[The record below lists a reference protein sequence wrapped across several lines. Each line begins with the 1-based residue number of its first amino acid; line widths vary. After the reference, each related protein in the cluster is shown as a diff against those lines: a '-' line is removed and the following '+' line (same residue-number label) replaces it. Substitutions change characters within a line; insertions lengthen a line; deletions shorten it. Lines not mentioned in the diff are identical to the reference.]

1 MPTFS
6 SFPAFCPAAASS
18 SSAAVNSSS
27 HQASLHTASVM
38 IKSVTMKNE
47 RNIYVECSCQPPA
60 SGRSRAAT
68 EKLAYKTSSR
78 LGVHCAFNERLTFMR
93 LPDVLGSLT
102 IDVREK
108 PTFEEGASIG
118 KAYVALAE
126 SLEGDQTV
134 RVEAGEGETVTI
146 VYSLTVEAVRG

>member
-1 MPTFS
+1 MS
-6 SFPAFCPAAASS
+6 SQ
-18 SSAAVNSSS
+18 
-27 HQASLHTASVM
+27 QASLHTASVM
-38 IKSVTMKNE
+38 IKSVTMKTE

-78 LGVHCAFNERLTFMR
+78 LGAHCAFSERLTFMR

-108 PTFEEGASIG
+108 PTFEEGSSIG
-118 KAYVALAE
+118 KAVVALAGAKDGE
-126 SLEGDQTV
+126 QTV
-134 RVEAGEGETVTI
+134 QVDAGGGETVTI
-146 VYSLTVEAVRG
+146 TYSLTVEATRG